1 MDALTYSPE
10 LMSGA
15 LDWINGRPSSL
26 DEKTVKSFID
36 SLAKGFNHRFAV
48 LHPLDLT
55 PRTIPLGMKVPSL
68 TALCGEEAAELVAR
82 VHKEN
87 REREVENAQETA
99 AGDMKPEEKRALDSV
114 TIINSISHLATLAG
128 SPVTSSRAQI
138 ILYCIYGSYLA
149 RNGARLEIEHPQVWK
164 YGPVF
169 PRAYK
174 RGSLGDQGICHE
186 AYAELLETQPDVA
199 TLVSAKTTALL
210 YTPMADLNA
219 CHKGQMSPYGKTLR
233 KNPDKWGTQI
243 DDGLIADFFGHSAKQ
258 QISRVG

>member
-1 MDALTYSPE
+1 MDALTYTPE
-10 LMSGA
+10 LFSGA

-55 PRTIPLGMKVPSL
+55 PRSIPLGMKVPSL
-68 TALCGEEAAELVAR
+68 TAICGEEAAELVAR
-82 VHKEN
+82 VHREN
-87 REREVENAQETA
+87 KEREAERMQKTGAVEA
-99 AGDMKPEEKRALDSV
+99 KHEERRTIDSV
-114 TIINSISHLATLAG
+114 TLINSISHLATLAG

-174 RGSLGDQGICHE
+174 RGNLGDEGICHD

-199 TLVSAKTTALL
+199 TLVSDKTTALL

-219 CHKGQMSPYGKTLR
+219 CHRGVSSPYGRTLK
-233 KNPDKWGTQI
+233 KNPEKWGTQI
-243 DDGLIADFFGHSAKQ
+243 DDGLIADFFGKSSRPQTYAK
-258 QISRVG
+258 G